1 MNPPQTPPPP
11 NFSQKPKFHIF
22 FLKPSLKKVIGKG
35 KSQDCKKRSL
45 NCVTWCETCKI

>member
-22 FLKPSLKKVIGKG
+22 FFLKPSLREFV
-35 KSQDCKKRSL
+35 
-45 NCVTWCETCKI
+45 KISRITMFAPGYKIDKELTPDT